1 MKPRAPA
8 TEKRAVRKLPA
19 FSGELAGLG
28 PARRRALEAAGFSSA
43 EDLLWWLP
51 ARYEDRRFPTPITR
65 LKEGQSALVKGRVLG
80 CRSRRARRGGLTLT
94 EALVSDST
102 GNLHVVWFNQPWM
115 ERALATGAEIY
126 LFGRISL
133 FSTKA
138 GLRLQMDNPSIE
150 PVGEGSQSSM
160 DKVVPVYR
168 KIGGLPSK
176 MFRGL
181 VHRLLEEQPPL
192 DSLPDEIKSAESL
205 PELADAF
212 RQIHFPEEPP
222 GPEAGGSFERARRRL
237 VMEELLAV
245 QCVLGEARRE
255 RSLSSGVVIPATQE
269 AGKLLRRI
277 LPFHLTAAQRRA
289 FREIAADLASG
300 KPMYRLL
307 QGDVGSGKT
316 IVAFLAMAWASHS
329 GFQAAFMAPTEIL
342 ARQQAQRLAE
352 RVAPEGLEVGLLTAS
367 VSGQARRELLC
378 RLASGDLKLV
388 VGTHSLFQ
396 EKVLFKNL
404 GLVVIDEQHRFG
416 VEQRARMVAKG
427 VSPNVL
433 VMTATPIPRSLALTL
448 YGDLDIS
455 VLDEKPPGRLRV
467 ITRVRDDSS
476 LRKVE
481 AFCRSEMDRGGQVFY
496 VFPMIEGSEDDD
508 TQAAI
513 QAYER
518 LGSGA
523 FRGYPAVLL
532 HGKMTAAAKEKAVAA
547 VRQGRAKLLVA
558 TTVVEV
564 GVDLPEASV
573 MVVMHAD
580 RFGLAQL
587 HQLRGRVGRA
597 GQQGYAIMM
606 CSPGASPA
614 AMERL
619 AILERTDDG
628 FEIAE
633 ADLMFRGAGDLGGL
647 RQWGGGGFRVANPV
661 KDVALLESARKW
673 AVAMTKGEIS
683 WKEGEKERFNAWVR
697 SWSERLGSWGQIG

>member
-1 MKPRAPA
+1 
-8 TEKRAVRKLPA
+8 
-19 FSGELAGLG
+19 
-28 PARRRALEAAGFSSA
+28 
-43 EDLLWWLP
+43 
-51 ARYEDRRFPTPITR
+51 
-65 LKEGQSALVKGRVLG
+65 
-80 CRSRRARRGGLTLT
+80 
-94 EALVSDST
+94 
-102 GNLHVVWFNQPWM
+102 
-115 ERALATGAEIY
+115 
-126 LFGRISL
+126 
-133 FSTKA
+133 
-138 GLRLQMDNPSIE
+138 
-150 PVGEGSQSSM
+150 
-160 DKVVPVYR
+160 
-168 KIGGLPSK
+168 
-176 MFRGL
+176 
-181 VHRLLEEQPPL
+181 
-192 DSLPDEIKSAESL
+192 
-205 PELADAF
+205 
-212 RQIHFPEEPP
+212 
-222 GPEAGGSFERARRRL
+222 
-237 VMEELLAV
+237 
-245 QCVLGEARRE
+245 
-255 RSLSSGVVIPATQE
+255 
-269 AGKLLRRI
+269 
-277 LPFHLTAAQRRA
+277 
-289 FREIAADLASG
+289 
-300 KPMYRLL
+300 
-307 QGDVGSGKT
+307 
-316 IVAFLAMAWASHS
+316 
-329 GFQAAFMAPTEIL
+329 
-342 ARQQAQRLAE
+342 
-352 RVAPEGLEVGLLTAS
+352 
-367 VSGQARRELLC
+367 
-378 RLASGDLKLV
+378 LKLV

-532 HGKMTAAAKEKAVAA
+532 HGKMTAAAKERAVAA

>member
-532 HGKMTAAAKEKAVAA
+532 HGKMTAAAKERAVAA